1 MQRVIDS
8 TPKMDRNFG
17 PDYDN
22 DNTVLTDINSLKT
35 ILKKWKGV
43 NGVVEGAEFLGYEI
57 SDNNRF
63 RSKSSLKNNFKQM
76 LS

>member
-1 MQRVIDS
+1 MDEMQRVIDS

-35 ILKKWKGV
+35 ILKK
-43 NGVVEGAEFLGYEI
+43 
-57 SDNNRF
+57 
-63 RSKSSLKNNFKQM
+63 
-76 LS
+76 